1 MLKLKKISIF
11 LLTILPCCTFN
22 LSGVSVYSKENN
34 SIKYFYNNIY
44 ELKEAELKKG
54 DIVLTKGYNE
64 KNDNGGAVYKIVDY
78 EEFYNDLPKDIKAVA
93 YRGDRWGLGNPVFEK
108 NSCR

>member
-54 DIVLTKGYNE
+54 DIVLT
-64 KNDNGGAVYKIVDY
+64 
-78 EEFYNDLPKDIKAVA
+78 
-93 YRGDRWGLGNPVFEK
+93 
-108 NSCR
+108 